1 MKKSLYLYL
10 FLFASLIAL
19 ILYINGRNMQQALV
33 DQVEEL
39 QKERKELQKERK
51 ELNKRLATAQLNTAQ
66 ADLFTLKG
74 NQEALN
80 HFEGTSVDIANL
92 EATLFDALL
101 ELNATKE
108 GNKLVPYL
116 SDANGYRVNDI
127 KVINHKWVLANF
139 SDTRKWG
146 EMLLEYSVD
155 EQNKITFEVVNSIL
169 YKEYR

>member
-33 DQVEEL
+33 DQVKEL
-39 QKERKELQKERK
+39 QRERKELD
-51 ELNKRLATAQLNTAQ
+51 KRLTTAQLNTAQ

>member
-33 DQVEEL
+33 DQV
-39 QKERKELQKERK
+39 KELQKERK
-51 ELNKRLATAQLNTAQ
+51 EIDKRLTTAQLNTAQ
-66 ADLFTLKG
+66 ADSFTLKG

-80 HFEGTSVDIANL
+80 HFEGTTVDVVNL
-92 EATLFDALL
+92 EATIFDALL

-155 EQNKITFEVVNSIL
+155 EQNRVTFEVLNSIL

>member
-19 ILYINGRNMQQALV
+19 ILYINGRNMQEALV
-33 DQVEEL
+33 DQV
-39 QKERKELQKERK
+39 KELQKERK
-51 ELNKRLATAQLNTAQ
+51 DINKRLTTAQLNTAQ
-66 ADLFTLKG
+66 ADSFTLKG

-80 HFEGTSVDIANL
+80 HFEGTNVDVVNL

-116 SDANGYRVNDI
+116 SDANGYRINDM
-127 KVINHKWVLANF
+127 KVINHKWVLVNF

-146 EMLLEYSVD
+146 EMLLEYTVEDDNSV
-155 EQNKITFEVVNSIL
+155 TFEVANSIL
-169 YKEYR
+169 YKAYK

>member
-10 FLFASLIAL
+10 FLSVSLIAL

-33 DQVEEL
+33 DQVMAL
-39 QKERKELQKERK
+39 RKERDK
-51 ELNKRLATAQLNTAQ
+51 LNTRLTAAQLNAIDT
-66 ADLFTLKG
+66 DVFTVKG

-80 HFEGTSVDIANL
+80 YFENTSLDLVNL
-92 EATLFDALL
+92 EAIIFDELL
-101 ELNATKE
+101 ELNANKG
-108 GNKLVPYL
+108 GNILVPFI

-146 EMLLEYSVD
+146 EMLLVYNID
-155 EQNKITFEVVNSIL
+155 NQNKITFEVAKSIL
-169 YKEYR
+169 YNSHR